1 MAGGVASSW
10 QASPPHAIFI
20 ERGDGSRIWDIDG
33 NEYVDYHLGYGAMVV
48 GHAHPAIVEAIERQV
63 RNGTHFAQPTK
74 HLDAIG
80 ANLAERFSLP
90 LWRFCNSGT
99 EATLE
104 AARLMRAKTGRDLL
118 IKIEGTYH
126 GHHDSLM
133 FSVIPDPE
141 LMGPRDHPVTV
152 PQAPGIPQ
160 AFADLVVVVPFNDLA
175 AARQAFEEHRG
186 EVAGMIVEPAMM
198 NCGVILP
205 EPGYLQGLADL
216 CHEFGAY
223 LAFDEVKTGVTLAAG
238 GAVEAFG
245 VVPDIVCLAKAI
257 GGGTPCGAVGATEEL
272 FALVVDGEYDMAGT
286 FNGNPLTMA
295 AMHATLTEVLTEDA
309 YRTLNH
315 LDGYLQERLSSVI
328 ERYRLPGVRHR
339 HGGQGVRDLFDPA
352 GARVPRLDR
361 HRRAHHLPRVAVPAE
376 RRRVQVAVGQA
387 GDVDAFGPAHGRGR
401 AALRRQRRGVRAGR
415 HLLARS
421 RAAAE
426 VRPSRLGR
434 PRVGYRSRMPRTLTS
449 RCPTAERS
457 RRSTRATRTGRCCSS
472 TTAAPARRCRSSRS
486 TARPPSAGSGW

>member
-1 MAGGVASSW
+1 
-10 QASPPHAIFI
+10 
-20 ERGDGSRIWDIDG
+20 
-33 NEYVDYHLGYGAMVV
+33 
-48 GHAHPAIVEAIERQV
+48 VEAIERQV

-74 HLDAIG
+74 HLDVIG
-80 ANLAERFSLP
+80 ENLAERFSLP

-175 AARQAFEEHRG
+175 AARQAFEEHPG

-205 EPGYLQGLADL
+205 EPGYLHGLADL
-216 CHEFGAY
+216 CHEYGAY
-223 LAFDEVKTGVTLAAG
+223 LAFDEVKTGVALAAG

-257 GGGTPCGAVGATEEL
+257 GGGTPCGAIGATEEL
-272 FALVVDGEYDMAGT
+272 FRLVVDGEYDMAGT

-295 AMHATLTEVLTEDA
+295 AMRATLTEVLTRDA

-315 LDGYLQERLSSVI
+315 VDGYLKERLSAVI
-328 ERYRLPGVRHR
+328 ERYRLPAYVTGIGAKGSVIYSTTPVREYRDSLGIDERITYLAWLFQQNGGVFKSPWSKQETWTLSVRHTNEDAHR
-339 HGGQGVRDLFDPA
+339 YVDNLEAF
-352 GARVPRLDR
+352 AR
-361 HRRAHHLPRVAVPAE
+361 AV
-376 RRRVQVAVGQA
+376 
-387 GDVDAFGPAHGRGR
+387 
-401 AALRRQRRGVRAGR
+401 
-415 HLLARS
+415 
-421 RAAAE
+421 
-426 VRPSRLGR
+426 
-434 PRVGYRSRMPRTLTS
+434 TS
-449 RCPTAERS
+449 
-457 RRSTRATRTGRCCSS
+457 
-472 TTAAPARRCRSSRS
+472 
-486 TARPPSAGSGW
+486 